1 MHTSFAPGSDS
12 SSLCETKASA
22 SQFSSSDLL
31 RLLDWLAT
39 YTRIFRDAASA
50 IAETDVLIE
59 ESERVKE
66 KERRSLALSSDSTLN
81 ALKAMPTRRARGDS
95 SARSPSMLKKTAS
108 KRSTSKESKV
118 PELHIEVGT
127 HSCSFIHLQ
136 QSQPGPAVLFF
147 FLPYLLVLTRTSI
160 ILIFTYTFRNL
171 SMLWRG
177 DMKATSS
184 QSSRRSCSA
193 SQCGAPQSPTHLA
206 LNI

>member
-1 MHTSFAPGSDS
+1 MFMHTSFAPGSDS

-95 SARSPSMLKKTAS
+95 SARSPSMLKKTVVS
-108 KRSTSKESKV
+108 LPRSAVEHA
-118 PELHIEVGT
+118 EHEVVDPKGWEEEV
-127 HSCSFIHLQ
+127 HRHLQ
-136 QSQPGPAVLFF
+136 RASRSGPRVRQARRRQNEGRTRYRSVLRC
-147 FLPYLLVLTRTSI
+147 T
-160 ILIFTYTFRNL
+160 
-171 SMLWRG
+171 
-177 DMKATSS
+177 
-184 QSSRRSCSA
+184 C
-193 SQCGAPQSPTHLA
+193 
-206 LNI
+206 